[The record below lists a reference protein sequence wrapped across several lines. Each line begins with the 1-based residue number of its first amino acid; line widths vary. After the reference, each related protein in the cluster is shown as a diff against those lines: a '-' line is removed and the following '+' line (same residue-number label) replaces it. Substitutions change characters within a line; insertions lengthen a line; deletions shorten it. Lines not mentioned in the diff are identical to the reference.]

1 MSFKSKLIS
10 GLVAATVVTVGLV
23 ATVQQSSASGLTRAE
38 AAALAGAGGFIAGA
52 IIAGGTRP
60 APAYEVYDAY
70 YPADPYDAHVQ
81 RCLAR
86 YRSYDPRTDT
96 YVGFD
101 GRLRYCR
108 L

>member
-1 MSFKSKLIS
+1 MSFKSKMIS
-10 GLVAATVVTVGLV
+10 GLIAAAVVATGLV
-23 ATVQQSSASGLTRAE
+23 GTVQQSSASGLTRAE

-52 IIAGGTRP
+52 IIAGGHRP
-60 APAYEVYDAY
+60 APAPYYDAY
-70 YPADPYDAHVQ
+70 YPADPYDSHVQ
-81 RCLAR
+81 RCFAR

-96 YVGFD
+96 YVGYD

>member
-1 MSFKSKLIS
+1 MSFKSKMIS
-10 GLVAATVVTVGLV
+10 GLIAAAVVATGLV
-23 ATVQQSSASGLTRAE
+23 ATVQQSSAGSLTKAE

-52 IIAGGTRP
+52 IIAGGARP
-60 APAYEVYDAY
+60 APAPYYDVYYE
-70 YPADPYDAHVQ
+70 ADPYDANVQ
-81 RCLAR
+81 RCFAR

-96 YVGFD
+96 YVGYD

>member
-1 MSFKSKLIS
+1 MSFKSKMIS
-10 GLVAATVVTVGLV
+10 GLLATAVVATGLIATVE
-23 ATVQQSSASGLTRAE
+23 QSSAGSLTKAE

-52 IIAGGTRP
+52 IIAGGMRP
-60 APAYEVYDAY
+60 APEPYYDAY
-70 YPADPYDAHVQ
+70 YAADPYDSHVQ

-96 YVGFD
+96 YVGYD
-101 GRLRYCR
+101 GRLRYCQ